1 MFKKLLTVAFLSIFT
16 AAAVMAAAVN
26 YGVDA
31 AHSTV
36 GFSVPILGGMSRVT
50 GKFTEFTINIS
61 HDEADITK
69 SSVAAAIKT
78 ASINTGIARR
88 DDHLRTADFFDA
100 EKFPE
105 ITFQSKRI
113 EKKGDKYFAI
123 GDLSMHGVTKE
134 ITLPFTITGVNKN
147 PSGQATYGF
156 SARLPINRNDYG
168 ISYKRRDNPA
178 FIGDTVEIQ
187 IDLITR
193 AEQKKP

>member
-1 MFKKLLTVAFLSIFT
+1 M
-16 AAAVMAAAVN
+16 AAVVN

-50 GKFTEFTINIS
+50 GKFTEFNINIA

-69 SSVAAAIKT
+69 SSVAATIKT

-134 ITLPFTITGVNKN
+134 ITLPFNITGVNKN

>member
-1 MFKKLLTVAFLSIFT
+1 
-16 AAAVMAAAVN
+16 
-26 YGVDA
+26 
-31 AHSTV
+31 
-36 GFSVPILGGMSRVT
+36 MSKVT
-50 GKFTEFTINIS
+50 GKFTDFTIKIT
-61 HDEADITK
+61 HDEADITR
-69 SSVAAAIKT
+69 SSVSATIKT

-113 EKKGDKYFAI
+113 EKKGDKLFAI
-123 GDLSMHGVTKE
+123 GDLSMRGVTKE
-134 ITLPFTITGVNKN
+134 ITLPFTITGVNKS

-156 SARLPINRNDYG
+156 SARMPINRQDYG
-168 ISYKRRDNPA
+168 VAFKRRDNPD
-178 FIGDTVEIQ
+178 FIGDVVEIQ